1 MAITREWIVGW
12 ITDCVIGDL
21 RTLDK
26 GISVVEAAKTDQD
39 LPAGMGGGNFLL
51 AVGCLIAIE
60 YFGRILCPGL
70 DATMATRQY
79 AKKFLE
85 PVDGRYPKVWELL
98 WRTFRNGMAHAS
110 WPKKAFIEDDPS
122 RQLILAVGN
131 LRSDPHL
138 TPLPGEPG
146 SLAISAPRLL
156 DDLDTSV
163 KNGFSHWILTEADD
177 SVLMRAGPQ
186 LMEISRGDPAVCQQ
200 FNDAFEGRLA

>member
-21 RTLDK
+21 RRLDK
-26 GISVVEAAKTDQD
+26 GISVVEAAKTEQG

-60 YFGRILCPGL
+60 YFGLILCPNL

-85 PVDGRYPKVWELL
+85 PVDDRYPKIWELL

-110 WPKKAFIEDDPS
+110 WPKKAFIEGNPS

-138 TPLPGEPG
+138 APLPGESG

-163 KNGFSHWILTEADD
+163 KNGFSHWILTGADD
-177 SVLMRAGPQ
+177 GVLMRAGPQ
-186 LMEISRGDPAVCQQ
+186 LMQICRGDSVVCQQ
-200 FNDAFEGRLA
+200 FSQVFDGRLT